1 MKNKAKKDWKK
12 IADELLNALNCSDFE
27 ELPIADDCKRK
38 LKRNVKDFPYYA
50 KIYAACLQGLDD
62 VENSVLVDYG
72 GGLAFLSQFAKMY
85 GVAKV
90 IYVDINP
97 ESAHA
102 AEELTRKLG
111 FGPDTV
117 VRGDSQA
124 LKEWCIANS
133 VAPNY
138 LVSVDVIEHIYRL
151 DTFFDEILSVNPSI
165 KMVFTTASNP
175 CNALK
180 VRRLHKAM
188 IGDETGTCEN
198 PNFYTLRRDYIRT
211 QYPDFDENTLTRWAS
226 ATRGLVFDDI
236 KAVVDGEKPLP
247 SVDGYN
253 TCDPRTGSWTERVL
267 PLSEY
272 RRLLAKHQRIL
283 RVENGFYDTH
293 RAQPQ
298 KMFRAALNVII
309 RLLPHLGR
317 SIAPFIFLKTKY

>member
-1 MKNKAKKDWKK
+1 
-12 IADELLNALNCSDFE
+12 
-27 ELPIADDCKRK
+27 
-38 LKRNVKDFPYYA
+38 
-50 KIYAACLQGLDD
+50 
-62 VENSVLVDYG
+62 
-72 GGLAFLSQFAKMY
+72 
-85 GVAKV
+85 
-90 IYVDINP
+90 
-97 ESAHA
+97 
-102 AEELTRKLG
+102 
-111 FGPDTV
+111 
-117 VRGDSQA
+117 
-124 LKEWCIANS
+124 
-133 VAPNY
+133 
-138 LVSVDVIEHIYRL
+138 
-151 DTFFDEILSVNPSI
+151 
-165 KMVFTTASNP
+165 P

-180 VRRLHKAM
+180 VRHLRKAM

-198 PNFYTLRRDYIRT
+198 PNFYTLRRDYIRS
-211 QYPDFDENTLTRWAS
+211 QYPDFDENTLNSWAS

-236 KAVVDGEKPLP
+236 EAVVDGEKPLP

-317 SIAPFIFLKTKY
+317 SFAPFIFLKTKY